1 MLDLLLWLLGA
12 PIALLCIYYGG
23 ERKIN
28 MLHVVLSIIIGWMIV
43 MFYLLMGAIEFG
55 ILLVDKLEKIVIIK
69 GK

>member
-12 PIALLCIYYGG
+12 PLALICIYYGG

-28 MLHVVLSIIIGWMIV
+28 MLHVVLSIFIGWMIV
-43 MFYLLMGAIEFG
+43 MFYLLMGVIGLG
-55 ILLVDKLEKIVIIK
+55 ILLVEKLEKIVIIK

>member
-43 MFYLLMGAIEFG
+43 MFYLLMGVIGLG
-55 ILLVDKLEKIVIIK
+55 ILLVEKLEKIVIIK

>member
-23 ERKIN
+23 ERNIN

-43 MFYLLMGAIEFG
+43 MFYLLMGVIWLG
-55 ILLVDKLEKIVIIK
+55 ILLVEKLEKIVIIK